1 VLEVAHQGQQIAN
14 PRTGQTMTFVELRPE
29 LLRIESTHPPA
40 PEGEPLH
47 THPKPE
53 STVEVLSGSMVFE
66 VEGERR
72 EVATGDSLTIPA
84 GVRHRFWIEGDKE
97 ARSIQLFEPALD
109 IASFFETLFALAARD
124 ELDEKGMPGLLQ
136 LAVMVPEFGA
146 EVRPASP
153 PWPVLKALT
162 TALAPVARMRGYKGR
177 IEL

>member
-1 VLEVAHQGQQIAN
+1 MAHQGQEISN

-29 LLRIESTHPPA
+29 LLRIDSVHPPA

-47 THPKPE
+47 EHPKQK
-53 STVEVLSGSMVFE
+53 STVEVVAGSMVFE
-66 VEGERR
+66 VDGERH
-72 EVATGDSLTIPA
+72 EVATGESLTVPA
-84 GVRHRFWIEGDKE
+84 GVRHRFWIEGDQE

-136 LAVMVPEFGA
+136 LAVMVPEFGD

-162 TALAPVARMRGYKGR
+162 GALAPVARMRGYQPR
-177 IEL
+177 LEL